1 MSESYTEQEA
11 EVPFEVKYRR
21 IDHNDTFS
29 SSSEEEEQN
38 SIVHLFSYE
47 KEQLFETPLSS
58 ISERE
63 SEYYSPDSQNI
74 TLERLEYKKIQ
85 YLL

>member
-1 MSESYTEQEA
+1 LSESYPEQEA
-11 EVPFEVKYRR
+11 EAPCEVKYRR
-21 IDHNDTFS
+21 IDHNDTF